1 MEYQVSARKFRPG
14 TFDELIGRVDLLDTR
29 PAVEHWKASGID
41 LSAVLHPAAG
51 PAEDTPVFC
60 QIEQDHGLDN
70 SLDRTRLLELCAPA
84 LEKGEPVNVEL
95 PVANTDRT
103 VGTILSHELVRKWG
117 EQGLPDGTIHVRL
130 NGSAGQSL
138 GAWLAQG
145 VTLEL
150 EGDANDYFAK
160 GISGGQIVVFPPTES
175 TFVPELST
183 IVGNVVLYGA
193 TGGRVFIR
201 GLAGERFGVRNSG
214 AEVVVEGIGDHGCE
228 YMTGGTVVVLG
239 TTGRNFAAGMSGG
252 IAYIYDEHGDFINSC
267 NTDMV
272 GLESVSNKEDQDYL
286 RNLITD
292 HYGYSSSSTAKKILD
307 SWDENLPK
315 FIKVMPND
323 YKRVLQERQRSQGKE
338 QVNIG

>member
-1 MEYQVSARKFRPG
+1 MASLGMSSVNEMV
-14 TFDELIGRVDLLDTR
+14 GRMDLLEPHKAID
-29 PAVEHWKASGID
+29 HWKAKGMD
-41 LSAVLHPAAG
+41 LSSMLELPEVDADVA
-51 PAEDTPVFC
+51 TYC
-60 QIEQDHGLDN
+60 QTKQDHGLQDILDN
-70 SLDRTRLLELCAPA
+70 KLIELSKNAI
-84 LEKGEPVNVEL
+84 ENKEPVQIEL
-95 PVANTDRT
+95 PIRNSNRV
-103 VGTILSHELVRKWG
+103 VGTMLSGKVAELYG
-117 EQGLPDGTIHVRL
+117 EEGLPAGTIQCSFK
-130 NGSAGQSL
+130 GSAGQSF
-138 GAWLAQG
+138 GAFLAKG
-145 VTLEL
+145 INMTL

-239 TTGRNFAAGMSGG
+239 RTGRNFAAGMSGG

-323 YKRVLQERQRSQGKE
+323 YKRVLQEKQISQGKK